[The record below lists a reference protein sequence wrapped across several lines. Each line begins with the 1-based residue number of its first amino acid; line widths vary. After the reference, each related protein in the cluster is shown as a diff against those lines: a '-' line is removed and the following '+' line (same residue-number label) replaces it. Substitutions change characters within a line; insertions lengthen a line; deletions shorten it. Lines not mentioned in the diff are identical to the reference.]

1 MTGFFN
7 TVRQDLAS
15 GLGLL
20 TRLPV
25 MGLLSPA
32 QRNSTAAWPLARSL
46 WCWPLVGAG
55 IGAITGGLGYV
66 LQSGLHLATLPAV
79 TLALAAQTALT
90 GGFHEDGLADMAD
103 SYGANTRARKL
114 EIMRDSRV
122 GSYGVIALC
131 LSFLVRAGALAALPA
146 ATLIPALALA
156 GLLARAALLWV
167 PACLPPA
174 RPDGLARSLSPLP
187 KTAFGVAQGITVVA
201 YALWAWWWA
210 GAVAHTALALM
221 LPPAGAALAVL
232 CLSHAAKKH
241 LGGYTGDVLGATATL
256 ADCLT
261 LAALTAS
268 VHP

>member
-25 MGLLSPA
+25 MGLLSPT

-66 LQSGLHLATLPAV
+66 LQSGLHLSALPAV

-90 GGFHEDGLADMAD
+90 GSFHEDGLADMAD

-131 LSFLVRAGALAALPA
+131 L
-146 ATLIPALALA
+146 
-156 GLLARAALLWV
+156 
-167 PACLPPA
+167 
-174 RPDGLARSLSPLP
+174 
-187 KTAFGVAQGITVVA
+187 
-201 YALWAWWWA
+201 
-210 GAVAHTALALM
+210 
-221 LPPAGAALAVL
+221 
-232 CLSHAAKKH
+232 
-241 LGGYTGDVLGATATL
+241 
-256 ADCLT
+256 
-261 LAALTAS
+261 
-268 VHP
+268 